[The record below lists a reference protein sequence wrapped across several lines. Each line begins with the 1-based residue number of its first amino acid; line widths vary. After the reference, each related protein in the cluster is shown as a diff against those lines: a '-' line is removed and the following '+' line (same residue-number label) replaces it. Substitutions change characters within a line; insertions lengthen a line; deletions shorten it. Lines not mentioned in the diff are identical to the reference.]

1 MPGVYREK
9 VCPTCGVKHRKKGP
23 FCSKV
28 CSNAGRDGITRQK
41 ISDASKANNTIANV
55 QIASGIVFEPPDP
68 NKIKWD
74 PLGDNQF
81 IASGDIWTTD
91 NSGSW

>member
-1 MPGVYREK
+1 MGQYREK

-23 FCSKV
+23 FCSKS

-41 ISDASKANNTIANV
+41 ISDASKANNAIKHA
-55 QIASGIVFEPPDP
+55 QIAQGTVVEPPDP

-74 PLGDNQF
+74 PLESNQF
-81 IASGDIWTTD
+81 IAGGDLWTTD
-91 NSGSW
+91 NSDSW

>member
-1 MPGVYREK
+1 MGQYREK

-23 FCSKV
+23 FCSKS
-28 CSNAGRDGITRQK
+28 CSNAGRDGITRAK
-41 ISDASKANNTIANV
+41 ISAAHKFNNTIAIA
-55 QIASGIVFEPPDP
+55 QIANHLVEEPPDP

-81 IASGDIWTTD
+81 VSGGDLWTTD